1 MEPQT
6 LIDALKQVPP
16 INLKL
21 IDLTWQ
27 VMGKDGELDVEKCAF
42 FSKEIE
48 VAIQESRAYTQ
59 GTQEIVWSLRR
70 LLSQS

>member
-6 LIDALKQVPP
+6 LIDALKQAPP
-16 INLKL
+16 TCLKL
-21 IDLTWQ
+21 LDLTWQ
-27 VMGKDGELDVEKCAF
+27 VMGKDGELDPEKCAF

-48 VAIQESRAYTQ
+48 VAIQESRAYAK
-59 GTQEIVWSLRR
+59 GTEEIVWSLRR